1 MCLITLSWQPAHKTP
16 LIIAANR
23 DEFYARPAQ
32 PLQHWPG
39 QRILAG
45 KDILAGGTWL
55 GLAKNGSTSP
65 VSPVQGAG
73 CVRLAALTNYRD
85 PSRHS
90 PDAPSRGRITT
101 TFLQG
106 SMSAAAYL
114 QELSSTAHVYNPF
127 NLILFDGQQ
136 LMGFESRH
144 ARAFELPIGISSVS
158 NADFNTPWPKLV
170 RLQQD
175 FEKALAT
182 KHGTNDPHLANELL
196 RLLSNDAIAPDA
208 ELPQTGVA
216 FDKERALSAVFV
228 RAPDYGTRASSVV
241 TLGPHGA
248 DVTERSFD
256 AHGFAAEVKEHLS
269 FG

>member
-1 MCLITLSWQPAHKTP
+1 MCLITLSWQPTHKTP

-23 DEFYARPAQ
+23 DEFYDRPAQ

-45 KDILAGGTWL
+45 KDMRAGGAWL

-65 VSPVQGAG
+65 ASPVQGAG

-85 PSRHS
+85 PSRHKA
-90 PDAPSRGRITT
+90 DAPSRGHITT

-106 SMSAAAYL
+106 AMSAAAYL
-114 QELSSTAHVYNPF
+114 QKLSSAAHDYNPF
-127 NLILFDGQQ
+127 NLIVFDGQQ

-144 ARAFELPIGISSVS
+144 ARAFELPSGISSVS
-158 NADFNTPWPKLV
+158 NADFNTRWPKLV

-175 FEKALAT
+175 FEKTLAT
-182 KHGTNDPHLANELL
+182 QRGTNAAHLDQELL
-196 RLLSNDAIAPDA
+196 RLLSNDVIAPDA

-216 FDKERALSAVFV
+216 LGTERALSAVFV
-228 RAPDYGTRASSVV
+228 RMPGYGTRASSVV
-241 TLGPHGA
+241 TIGPHGA

-256 AHGFAAEVKEHLS
+256 AHGFTAEVKAHLPC
-269 FG
+269 

>member
-1 MCLITLSWQPAHKTP
+1 MCLITLSWQPTHKTP
-16 LIIAANR
+16 LIVAANR

-32 PLQHWPG
+32 QLQHWPG
-39 QRILAG
+39 QQILAG
-45 KDILAGGTWL
+45 KDMRAGGTWL
-55 GLAKNGSTSP
+55 GLAKAEGASP
-65 VSPVQGAG
+65 IPGAG

-85 PSRHS
+85 PTRHN

-114 QELSSTAHVYNPF
+114 QKLSSTAHLYNPF

-144 ARAFELPIGISSVS
+144 ARAFELPSGISSVS

-175 FEKALAT
+175 FEKVLA
-182 KHGTNDPHLANELL
+182 KQHGTNAARLDQELL
-196 RLLSNDAIAPDA
+196 RLLSNDAIALDA

-216 FDKERALSAVFV
+216 SGTERALSAVFV
-228 RAPDYGTRASSVV
+228 RMPGYGTRASSVV
-241 TLGPHGA
+241 SIGPHGA

-256 AHGFAAEVKEHLS
+256 AHGFTTEVKEHLPC
-269 FG
+269 

>member
-1 MCLITLSWQPAHKTP
+1 MCLITLSWQPTHKTP

-23 DEFYARPAQ
+23 DEFYARPAHQ
-32 PLQHWPG
+32 LQHWPG

-45 KDILAGGTWL
+45 KDMQAGGTWL
-55 GLAKNGSTSP
+55 GVAKTGGTGLVP
-65 VSPVQGAG
+65 GAG

-114 QELSSTAHVYNPF
+114 QKLSSTAHLYNPF

-144 ARAFELPIGISSVS
+144 ARAFELPSGISSVS

-182 KHGTNDPHLANELL
+182 QHGTNGPHLDQELL

-216 FDKERALSAVFV
+216 SGTERALSAVFV
-228 RAPDYGTRASSVV
+228 RMPGYGTRASSVV
-241 TLGPHGA
+241 SIGPHGA

-256 AHGFAAEVKEHLS
+256 AHGFTTEVKEHLPC
-269 FG
+269 

>member
-23 DEFYARPAQ
+23 DEFYARPAR

-39 QRILAG
+39 ERILAG
-45 KDILAGGTWL
+45 KDMLAGGTWL
-55 GLAKNGSTSP
+55 GVAKAGSTSP
-65 VSPVQGAG
+65 VTGAG

-85 PSRHS
+85 RSRHNA
-90 PDAPSRGRITT
+90 DAPSRGHITT
-101 TFLQG
+101 TFLRG
-106 SMSAAAYL
+106 AMSAAAYL
-114 QELSSTAHVYNPF
+114 QKLSSTADVYNPF

-144 ARAFELPIGISSVS
+144 SRAFELPSGISSVS

-182 KHGTNDPHLANELL
+182 QHCTNAPHFHNELF
-196 RLLSNDAIAPDA
+196 RMLSSDIIAPDC
-208 ELPQTGVA
+208 ELPHTGLPS
-216 FDKERALSAVFV
+216 DTERALSAVFV
-228 RAPDYGTRASSVV
+228 RMPEYGTRACSVV
-241 TLGPHGA
+241 TIGPHGA

-256 AHGFAAEVKEHLS
+256 ALGFAAEVKEHLS
-269 FG
+269 C

>member
-1 MCLITLSWQPAHKTP
+1 MCLITLSWQPTHKTP

-23 DEFYARPAQ
+23 DEFYDRPAQ
-32 PLQHWPG
+32 QLQHWPG

-45 KDILAGGTWL
+45 KDMRAGGAWL
-55 GLAKNGSTSP
+55 GLANTKGASP
-65 VSPVQGAG
+65 VPGAG

-85 PSRHS
+85 PSHHKA
-90 PDAPSRGRITT
+90 DAPSRGHITT

-114 QELSSTAHVYNPF
+114 QELSSAAHVYNPF
-127 NLILFDGQQ
+127 NLIVFDGQQ

-144 ARAFELPIGISSVS
+144 ARAFELPSGISSVS
-158 NADFNTPWPKLV
+158 NADFNTRWPKLV

-175 FEKALAT
+175 FEKTLAT
-182 KHGTNDPHLANELL
+182 QHGTNAPHLDQELF
-196 RLLSNDAIAPDA
+196 RLLSNDVIAPDA

-228 RAPDYGTRASSVV
+228 RMPGYGTRASSVV
-241 TLGPHGA
+241 TIGPHGA

-256 AHGFAAEVKEHLS
+256 AHGFTAEVKAHLPC
-269 FG
+269 

>member
-1 MCLITLSWQPAHKTP
+1 MCLITLSWQPARKTP

-32 PLQHWPG
+32 QLQHWPG
-39 QRILAG
+39 QHILAG
-45 KDILAGGTWL
+45 KDMQAGGTWL
-55 GLAKNGSTSP
+55 GLAKTGSTGP
-65 VSPVQGAG
+65 VPGVG

-85 PSRHS
+85 PSRHN
-90 PDAPSRGRITT
+90 PDAPSRGHITT

-114 QELSSTAHVYNPF
+114 QNLSSTAHVYNPF
-127 NLILFDGQQ
+127 NLILFDGRQ

-175 FEKALAT
+175 FEKALA
-182 KHGTNDPHLANELL
+182 KQHGTNAAHLDHELF
-196 RLLSNDAIAPDA
+196 RLLSNDVIAPDA

-216 FDKERALSAVFV
+216 PETERALSAVFV
-228 RAPDYGTRASSVV
+228 RMPGYGTRASSVV

-256 AHGFAAEVKEHLS
+256 AYRFAAEVKEHLS
-269 FG
+269 YG